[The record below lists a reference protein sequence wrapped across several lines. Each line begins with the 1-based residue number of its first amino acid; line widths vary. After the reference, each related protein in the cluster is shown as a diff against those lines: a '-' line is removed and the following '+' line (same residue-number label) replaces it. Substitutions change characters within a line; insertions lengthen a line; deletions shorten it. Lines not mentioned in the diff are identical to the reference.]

1 MRIGPYTLASN
12 LCLSPLAGYTNLPMR
27 QTIRE
32 LGGLGWTTT
41 DLINARSLLERS
53 PAALRRPR
61 YWRQAYCRPIH
72 RRRASRTAV
81 QPGLIAI
88 RRRLDT
94 DRSRLRPQKTVN
106 HLQQTGLTRTICADE
121 HGTTL

>member
-32 LGGLGWTTT
+32 LGGLSWTTT

-53 PAALRRPR
+53 PAALRLAASAPDDRPFSIQLFGSVPEEMR
-61 YWRQAYCRPIH
+61 DA
-72 RRRASRTAV
+72 AV
-81 QPGLIAI
+81 RCQELGADAEQPK
-88 RRRLDT
+88 
-94 DRSRLRPQKTVN
+94 RLRYKPLIRK
-106 HLQQTGLTRTICADE
+106 
-121 HGTTL
+121 